1 VPPPVE
7 PPCRARPGPVVVLL
21 ALVLAA
27 AGCTGGDSSAD
38 RERVQAATMR
48 AEDLTPEWRA
58 GPPDT
63 SFESEGDA
71 SRFAQCLGRPEPK
84 TVRTATMAS
93 PTFQLGDASRASST
107 VQTVKRVSIATDD
120 FAALEGNRAVGCLR
134 QRLQAQLD
142 RQSTPGNAP
151 QRIVVQRLPGI
162 DVGQRTAAFRA
173 VVTYPS
179 GDAYLDVVNV
189 QDDKLELSATFFNRS
204 TPFPADFERSVVA
217 KMLAR
222 A

>member
-1 VPPPVE
+1 
-7 PPCRARPGPVVVLL
+7 
-21 ALVLAA
+21 
-27 AGCTGGDSSAD
+27 
-38 RERVQAATMR
+38 MR

-58 GPPDT
+58 GAPDT

-84 TVRTATMAS
+84 TVRTATIAS
-93 PTFQLGDASRASST
+93 PRFELGDSRASST
-107 VQTVKRVSIATDD
+107 VQTVEKVSIATDD

-142 RQSTPGNAP
+142 RQATPGNAP
-151 QRIVVQRLPGI
+151 QRIVVQRLPGL

-189 QDDKLELSATFFNRS
+189 QKDKLELSATFFNRS
-204 TPFPADFERSVVA
+204 APFPADFERSVVA
-217 KMLAR
+217 KMLSR